1 MFVITL
7 AQTSIPISAEG
18 ARQIDRQTT
27 APGDTATLL
36 LLGSLYL
43 AIAVGAWLIFR
54 GYKENSGG
62 K

>member
-1 MFVITL
+1 MFVTTL

-36 LLGSLYL
+36 LRGSLYL
-43 AIAVGAWLIFR
+43 VIAVGAWLIFR
-54 GYKENSGG
+54 GYNENS
-62 K
+62 KNR